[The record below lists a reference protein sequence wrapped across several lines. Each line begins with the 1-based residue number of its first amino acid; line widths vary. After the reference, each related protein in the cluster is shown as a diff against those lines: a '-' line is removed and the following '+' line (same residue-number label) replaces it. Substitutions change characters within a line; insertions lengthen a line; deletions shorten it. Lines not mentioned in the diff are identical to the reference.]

1 MPHQFEAF
9 KLSQQGNLNSK
20 KLSKSMLF
28 LVGIAMPVC
37 FLMLLDTFLELGVD
51 RGDVGSQIN
60 SFGGRVI
67 PFYIAGLL
75 RHTPQILRT
84 S

>member
-20 KLSKSMLF
+20 KTVEVDVISGRYRHACVF
-28 LVGIAMPVC
+28 FDVTGY
-37 FLMLLDTFLELGVD
+37 FLELGVD
-51 RGDVGSQIN
+51 RGEVGSQIN

-67 PFYIAGLL
+67 PFYIAGLP
-75 RHTPQILRT
+75 RHAPQILRT

>member
-1 MPHQFEAF
+1 
-9 KLSQQGNLNSK
+9 
-20 KLSKSMLF
+20 MLF

-37 FLMLLDTFLELGVD
+37 FFDVTGYFLELGVD
-51 RGDVGSQIN
+51 RGEVGSQIN

-75 RHTPQILRT
+75 RHTP
-84 S
+84 